1 MKVKLPLTGSPNER
15 IERAFTQINSNAQVP
30 AGGLTGEILAKKSN
44 KGFDLTWR
52 RLRSGTTSLSAGS
65 AVVNLAPAEE
75 DTAYQVI
82 LTPRV
87 NETVYVSAKAAGSFT
102 ISSSNGASTASV
114 DWVLL
119 R

>member
-1 MKVKLPLTGSPNER
+1 MRVKLPQSESPNAR
-15 IERAFTQINSNAQVP
+15 IERAFTQINANAQVP
-30 AGGLTGEILAKKSN
+30 SGGLAGEVLAKSSN

-52 RLRSGTTSLSAGS
+52 RLRSGTASLTAGAATVSLS
-65 AVVNLAPAEE
+65 PAEE

-82 LTPRV
+82 LTPRA
-87 NETVYVSAKAAGSFT
+87 NETIWVSAKATGSFT
-102 ISSSNGASTASV
+102 ISSSNGASTVSV